1 MNEMSKNQ
9 SYNPF
14 KVKFFSA
21 YAFFTRALLILA
33 LFAILHLL
41 GWRDYTSF
49 ISGTTSGGINDIFG
63 IAYFIMYSLA
73 LYLAPVLLIA
83 SAIFVLITRLAKA
96 EP

>member
-1 MNEMSKNQ
+1 MSEIVKNN
-9 SYNPF
+9 SFNPF

-33 LFAILHLL
+33 IFVVLHLL

-83 SAIFVLITRLAKA
+83 SAIFALITKLAGA

>member
-1 MNEMSKNQ
+1 MSENT

-21 YAFFTRALLILA
+21 WAFFTRALLILA
-33 LFAILHLL
+33 LFAVLHLL

-63 IAYFIMYSLA
+63 IAYFILYSLA
-73 LYLAPVLLIA
+73 LYLAPVLIIA
-83 SAIFVLITRLAKA
+83 SAIFFVITRLAAA

>member
-1 MNEMSKNQ
+1 MIENT

-21 YAFFTRALLILA
+21 WAFFTRALLILA
-33 LFAILHLL
+33 LFAALHLL

-63 IAYFIMYSLA
+63 IAYFIIYSLA
-73 LYLAPVLLIA
+73 LYLAPVLIIA
-83 SAIFVLITRLAKA
+83 SAIFFVITRLAGA

>member
-1 MNEMSKNQ
+1 
-9 SYNPF
+9 
-14 KVKFFSA
+14 VKFFSA